1 MGASGP
7 SRIGWLHISEG
18 EYVTSHSSPLRVA
31 SIGYAFMGKAHSQA
45 WRNVSAFFD
54 VPAVEQS
61 VLVGRD
67 ASAVAAAATKLGWK
81 ETATDWRE
89 VIQRD
94 DIDII
99 DICTPGRMH
108 AEIAIAA
115 LEAGKHVVVEKP
127 LANTVEEAEAMAA
140 AFAAAEARG
149 QHAIVNF
156 NYRRVPAIALAK
168 RFIDEG
174 KIGPIRHV
182 RAAYL
187 QDWLS
192 DSQAPMSWRLRK
204 EEAGSG
210 ALGDLGSHAVDL
222 VLHLTGETIDSVS
235 GRVTTFV
242 TERPGGDSGDGGIKG
257 TGGGAPEA
265 VTVDDTAIASGV
277 LSGGGILNLEV
288 SRLALGRKNQLTFE
302 IYGERGSVRI
312 DLENL
317 NELWFYDGTA
327 EAGQQGFTRILVTE
341 ADHPWV
347 GAWWPDG
354 HIIGWE
360 HTFVHQ
366 VADFLTTIRD
376 GVPSSPS
383 FADGARVQRVLAA
396 IEQSSHDGSQ
406 AIRVAQ

>member
-1 MGASGP
+1 M
-7 SRIGWLHISEG
+7 
-18 EYVTSHSSPLRVA
+18 TSKQTPLRVA

-54 VPAVEQS
+54 VPPVEQS
-61 VLVGRD
+61 LLVGRD
-67 ASAVAAAATKLGWK
+67 ASAVSAAAKKFGWK
-81 ETATDWRE
+81 DTATDWRE
-89 VIQRD
+89 AIQRD

-115 LEAGKHVVVEKP
+115 LEAGKHVMVEKP
-127 LANTVEEAEAMAA
+127 LANTLAEAEAMAA
-140 AFAAAEARG
+140 AFAAAESRG

-156 NYRRVPAIALAK
+156 NYRRVPAVALAK
-168 RFIDEG
+168 KLINEG
-174 KIGPIRHV
+174 KIGAIRHV
-182 RAAYL
+182 RGAYL

-192 DSQAPMSWRLRK
+192 DPLAPMSWRLRK
-204 EEAGSG
+204 DEAGSG
-210 ALGDLGSHAVDL
+210 ALGDLGSHVTDL

-235 GRVTTFV
+235 GRLTTFV
-242 TERPGGDSGDGGIKG
+242 TERPGGDSGDGSIKG
-257 TGGGAPEA
+257 TGGGALEP
-265 VTVDDTAIASGV
+265 VTVDDAAVATGA

-288 SRLALGRKNQLTFE
+288 TRLALGRKNQLTLE
-302 IYGERGSVRI
+302 IFGERGSLRI

-317 NELWFYDGTA
+317 NELWFLDGTA
-327 EAGQQGFTRILVTE
+327 PAGQQGFTRILVTE

-366 VADFLTTIRD
+366 VADFLISIRD
-376 GVPSSPS
+376 GRPSSPS
-383 FADGARVQRVLAA
+383 FADGLRVQRVLAA
-396 IEQSSHDGSQ
+396 IEESSASGSQ
-406 AIRVAQ
+406 SIRIQ